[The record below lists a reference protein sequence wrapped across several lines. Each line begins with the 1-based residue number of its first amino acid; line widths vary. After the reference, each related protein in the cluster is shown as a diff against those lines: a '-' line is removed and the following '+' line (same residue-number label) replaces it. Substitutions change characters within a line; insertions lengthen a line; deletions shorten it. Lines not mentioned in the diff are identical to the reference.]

1 MARTPPIGRIE
12 DNPKVNRPAGVVR
25 TPFRGERFLVRER
38 PHVQGDESTT
48 SFQTDPESRV
58 LHVIPVF
65 ILALGCGLVAPILE
79 PPAEESIPACCQP
92 TVGRTD
98 LILAAVQEKT
108 PLDVST
114 PVAQAIPTEAIP
126 VLDAIEAQSI
136 SLREFASRI
145 RMDNY
150 DDLADETE
158 RRFGRVWLASSKAG
172 DASDRVAAVVFERTV
187 ESGGRVRERVEH
199 FVYRDCILSD
209 YDHEARRLVRR
220 RICEPGDRQDPL
232 RLGEG
237 PIPIPIGQ
245 RKADILKA
253 FEVSIASAP
262 PSALVKDPQGVV
274 GLHLVPRPGTTLARE
289 GKIESI
295 DYWIRTNGT
304 QPMAVEIR
312 EFNRDRVGL
321 KFMSP
326 SFNAGLDAEA
336 RRWMEAPEVDPE
348 SWRIEDK

>member
-1 MARTPPIGRIE
+1 MP
-12 DNPKVNRPAGVVR
+12 D
-25 TPFRGERFLVRER
+25 
-38 PHVQGDESTT
+38 
-48 SFQTDPESRV
+48 
-58 LHVIPVF
+58 VIPVF
-65 ILALGCGLVAPILE
+65 ILALTGGLLAPILE
-79 PPAEESIPACCQP
+79 PPAEEPNPVCCQP
-92 TVGRTD
+92 AVGRSAA
-98 LILAAVQEKT
+98 ILATMQEKT
-108 PLDVST
+108 PSEVPASVT
-114 PVAQAIPTEAIP
+114 PAIPADAIP

-253 FEVSIASAP
+253 FEVSLAPTP
-262 PSALVKDPQGVV
+262 PSALVKDPEGVV

-295 DYWIRTNGT
+295 DYWLRVDGT

-312 EFNRDRVGL
+312 ESTRDRVGL
-321 KFMSP
+321 KFMTP
-326 SFNAGLDAEA
+326 RFNSGLDAEA

>member
-1 MARTPPIGRIE
+1 M
-12 DNPKVNRPAGVVR
+12 
-25 TPFRGERFLVRER
+25 
-38 PHVQGDESTT
+38 
-48 SFQTDPESRV
+48 
-58 LHVIPVF
+58 LHVIPLF
-65 ILALGCGLVAPILE
+65 ILALGAGPAASITE
-79 PPAEESIPACCQP
+79 PPSREATPACCQ
-92 TVGRTD
+92 TETGRSD
-98 LILAAVQEKT
+98 VILAAMQEKT
-108 PLDVST
+108 S
-114 PVAQAIPTEAIP
+114 TEAGLPADILP
-126 VLDAIEAQSI
+126 VLDAIEAQSA
-136 SLREFASRI
+136 SLREFTSRI

-172 DASDRVAAVVFERTV
+172 DASDRIAAVVFERMV
-187 ESGGRVRERVEH
+187 ESGGRVRDRLEH

-253 FEVSIASAP
+253 FEVSRAPAP
-262 PSALVKDPQGVV
+262 PPGLVKDATGVV
-274 GLHLVPRPGTTLARE
+274 GLHLIPRSGTTLARE

-295 DYWIRTNGT
+295 DYWIRTDGT
-304 QPMAVEIR
+304 LPLAVEIR
-312 EFNRDRVGL
+312 ESDRDRVGL
-321 KFMSP
+321 KFMDP
-326 SFNAGLDAEA
+326 AFNPGLDAEA

-348 SWRIEDK
+348 SWRIENK